1 MQFGCCKGVDR
12 ASKNVTRSCDLL
24 FGRIQTLSE
33 DGGLTSA
40 ILVDFAKAAVAGFE
54 AVSSNTVIQ
63 TLSEF
68 LLLNFSETE
77 RCLVQLLVVA
87 KACLDSRWCWTSDG
101 PDSDTF

>member
-54 AVSSNTVIQ
+54 ADSSKTVSWTAQGWLDKWIGTSSWT
-63 TLSEF
+63 
-68 LLLNFSETE
+68 
-77 RCLVQLLVVA
+77 
-87 KACLDSRWCWTSDG
+87 ACGLA
-101 PDSDTF
+101 